1 VREFI
6 RNIYIIVRFIV
17 ILIFLYI
24 FVALAFVVVGGTLMN
39 IFVK

>member
-24 FVALAFVVVGGTLMN
+24 FVALAFVVVGGTLMDL
-39 IFVK
+39 FLK